1 MIDKNSCHKSYVR
14 SWHVNASNPEPQNCE
29 LDPQKNMKHLL
40 MALAVTVSLTTLASA
55 TTIGVSM
62 RTFDDNYL
70 TNLKNAIDAE
80 AKVKNVHADFESANL
95 DVGKQI
101 SQVQAFI
108 AQHADAII
116 VNTVDSSATPKIT
129 QLASQGIPLV
139 YVSIKPADKT
149 LPHKVVFVGSDDEAA
164 GTLQGQEM
172 ARQMGG
178 KGNMVI
184 LEGELDNSSAVLRT
198 AAVENVVKKFP
209 DIKIIEKQ
217 VANWSRT
224 DAISLVSNWLTTG
237 EKINAMAANNDEM
250 AIGAILALKQ
260 AGQNPK
266 NYVIG
271 GIDATADAFAEIAN
285 GDLAVT
291 VDQGANKIGASAIDI
306 ALKLI
311 NGEPVDSYV
320 YIPSE
325 IVTKDNY
332 KKGK

>member
-1 MIDKNSCHKSYVR
+1 
-14 SWHVNASNPEPQNCE
+14 
-29 LDPQKNMKHLL
+29 MKHLL
-40 MALAVTVSLTTLASA
+40 TALALTVSLTTLASA

-80 AKVKNVHADFESANL
+80 AKAKNVHADFESANL

-129 QLASQGIPLV
+129 QLASQAGIPLV

-149 LPHKVVFVGSDDEAA
+149 LPQKVVFVGSDDEAA

-178 KGNMVI
+178 KGNLVI

-198 AAVENVVKKFP
+198 AAIENVIKKFP
-209 DIKIIEKQ
+209 DIKITEKQ

-266 NYVIG
+266 SYVIG
-271 GIDATADAFAEIAN
+271 GIDATADALAEIAN

-291 VDQGANKIGASAIDI
+291 VDQGANKIGASSIDI

-311 NGEPVDSYV
+311 SGESVDSYV

-332 KKGK
+332 KKDK

>member
-1 MIDKNSCHKSYVR
+1 MSEVGILMPATGNKTANLTPRKI
-14 SWHVNASNPEPQNCE
+14 
-29 LDPQKNMKHLL
+29 MKYLL
-40 MALAVTVSLTTLASA
+40 LALAVTVSLTTLASA

-80 AKVKNVHADFESANL
+80 AKAKNVHADFESANL

-129 QLASQGIPLV
+129 QLASQAGIPLV

-149 LPHKVVFVGSDDEAA
+149 LPQKVVFVGSDDEAA

-178 KGNMVI
+178 KGNLVI

-198 AAVENVVKKFP
+198 AAIENVIKKFP
-209 DIKIIEKQ
+209 DIKITEKQ

-266 NYVIG
+266 SYVIG
-271 GIDATADAFAEIAN
+271 GIDATADALAEIAN

-291 VDQGANKIGASAIDI
+291 VDQGANKIGASSIDI

-311 NGEPVDSYV
+311 NGETVDSYV

-332 KKGK
+332 KKNK

>member
-1 MIDKNSCHKSYVR
+1 
-14 SWHVNASNPEPQNCE
+14 
-29 LDPQKNMKHLL
+29 
-40 MALAVTVSLTTLASA
+40 
-55 TTIGVSM
+55 
-62 RTFDDNYL
+62 
-70 TNLKNAIDAE
+70 
-80 AKVKNVHADFESANL
+80 
-95 DVGKQI
+95 
-101 SQVQAFI
+101 
-108 AQHADAII
+108 
-116 VNTVDSSATPKIT
+116 
-129 QLASQGIPLV
+129 
-139 YVSIKPADKT
+139 
-149 LPHKVVFVGSDDEAA
+149 
-164 GTLQGQEM
+164 M

-184 LEGELDNSSAVLRT
+184 IEGELDNSSAVLRT

-291 VDQGANKIGASAIDI
+291 VNQGANKIGASAIDI
-306 ALKLI
+306 AIKLI
-311 NGEPVDSYV
+311 NGESVDSYV

-332 KKGK
+332 KKYK

>member
-1 MIDKNSCHKSYVR
+1 
-14 SWHVNASNPEPQNCE
+14 VNASTGNQNCE
-29 LDPQKNMKHLL
+29 LNPQKNMKHLL
-40 MALAVTVSLTTLASA
+40 IALAVTASLTTLASA

-80 AKVKNVHADFESANL
+80 AKAKNVHADFESGNL

-101 SQVQAFI
+101 SQVEAFI

-129 QLASQGIPLV
+129 QLASQAGIPLV

-266 NYVIG
+266 DYVIG
-271 GIDATADAFAEIAN
+271 GIDATADAYAEIAN

-291 VDQGANKIGASAIDI
+291 VNQGANKIGASSIDI

-311 NGEPVDSYV
+311 NGEAVDSYV

-325 IVTKDNY
+325 IVNKDNY
-332 KKGK
+332 KNQQ